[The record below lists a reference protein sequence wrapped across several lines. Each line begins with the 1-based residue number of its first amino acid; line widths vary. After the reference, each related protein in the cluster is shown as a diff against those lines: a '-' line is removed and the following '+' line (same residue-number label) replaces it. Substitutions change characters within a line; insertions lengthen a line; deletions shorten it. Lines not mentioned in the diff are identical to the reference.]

1 VRWPRASACVL
12 LASGLILRP
21 LDDAPA
27 QPQLTAA
34 APHSSPDSIDDVIDR
49 AFTLVELDA
58 ASSERLLRPILAR
71 ADLISSQRARAE
83 RALGQALINQSRRDR
98 AGDAFARAL
107 EAALAAGDRNEAGWA
122 RRWAGSVLY
131 GNGQAADAKALWDLA
146 LEDFAAA
153 GNQRGAFEVNDDL
166 ALNANGLDRRPYCER
181 GFQIGRALQDP
192 LLEAR
197 ARARWAHGLLDAG
210 LAGPAL
216 TEVERA
222 VAVMHP
228 FGRAADPYYGDALAI
243 LGWALRSHGAFDK
256 AVPVH
261 REAIRLAKA
270 RGDLDSQVWNYMGLG
285 ASLSELGR
293 NAEAETAMAAG
304 LRAAQRT
311 KTPTT
316 IRLLTESMGWIEFK
330 SGRYQ
335 QAVDQLEAARAMPGL
350 ETTVTPL
357 IHLAQAYRALHRFDE
372 SADRAAQAVALARQL
387 GLIDNEIRASIEAA
401 YTSVARGRID
411 EANNTLAPVV
421 DRLETYRANLAP
433 VDFLKQGFGERFGDA
448 YGLMVHLLMQRGQTR
463 DALTAAERARS
474 RAFGDLLAARRA
486 KEHDESG
493 GDQWLLGESAASA
506 APEAPRSD
514 SPRAVPAL
522 TADRLVQLAGRLS
535 STLVVYWTHETGSY
549 VWVVGRDG
557 SIDAA
562 SIPAGIGRLRQG
574 VHQAVDVTPDVQ
586 LFQQSATPARP
597 SAASREAYRTLYRLL
612 WKPVAS
618 RIPDEPGVRLT
629 IVPHGPL
636 LAVPFA
642 ALIDERGRYL
652 IERHALHYASS
663 GAVLLDASDRTGRV
677 RGPTARNLLVADP
690 ATNGPASAGQ
700 LAGLPDAR
708 REVQSIATLLPDESD
723 VLVGRAASEATVR
736 AALLGARVVHFAT
749 HALVTDADP
758 LGSHLVLAAPT
769 ATHPEAD
776 NDGRLTAS
784 EVAGLSLDSDL
795 VVLGSCRSARGKI
808 SSDGIAGLTRAFIT
822 AGTPSVV
829 ATLWDVN
836 DRPTARLMKRFY
848 QELAAG
854 HPKDQALRTAQIA
867 LIRDLRAGRV
877 TGTIGRSVVTYP
889 ELPWLWAAPILV
901 GAP

>member
-1 VRWPRASACVL
+1 MRWPRASACVL
-12 LASGLILRP
+12 LASGLTLWP
-21 LDDAPA
+21 LDEAPA
-27 QPQLTAA
+27 LPRQIVA
-34 APHSSPDSIDDVIDR
+34 APQSSPESIDHLIDR
-49 AFTLVELDA
+49 AFTLLESDA
-58 ASSERLLRPILAR
+58 ASSERLVTPILAR
-71 ADLISSQRARAE
+71 SDLMSSQRARAE

-107 EAALAAGDRNEAGWA
+107 DAALAAGDRDEAGWA
-122 RRWAGSVLY
+122 RRWAGAVRY
-131 GNGQAADAKALWDLA
+131 GNGQAAEAKALWDLA

-153 GNQRGAFEVNDDL
+153 GNERGAFEVNDDL

-181 GFQIGRALQDP
+181 CFQIGRALQDP

-210 LAGPAL
+210 LPGPAL

-222 VAVMHP
+222 VAVMQP

-243 LGWALRSHGAFDK
+243 LGWALRSHGAFEK

-293 NAEAETAMAAG
+293 NPEAETAMAAG
-304 LRAAQRT
+304 VRAAQRT
-311 KTPTT
+311 RTPTT
-316 IRLLTESMGWIEFK
+316 IRLLMESMGWIEYR

-335 QAVDQLEAARAMPGL
+335 RAVDQLEAARAMPGL
-350 ETTVTPL
+350 TTTVTPL

-411 EANNTLAPVV
+411 EANDTLARVV

-448 YGLMVHLLMQRGQTR
+448 YGLMVHLLMQRGQAR

-486 KEHDESG
+486 KEHDDSG
-493 GDQWLLGESAASA
+493 RDQWLLGESAASA
-506 APEAPRSD
+506 APDAARSD
-514 SPRAVPAL
+514 SPQAAPAL
-522 TADRLVQLAGRLS
+522 TADRLVELAARLS
-535 STLVVYWTHETGSY
+535 STLVVYWTHETGCY
-549 VWVVGRDG
+549 VWVVSRDG

-562 SIPAGIGRLRQG
+562 PIPASISRLRHV
-574 VHQAVDVTPDVQ
+574 VHQAVNVTPDVQ
-586 LFQQSATPARP
+586 LFQSATPAPP

-612 WKPVAS
+612 WKPVAA
-618 RIPDEPGVRLT
+618 RIAAEPGMRVT

-663 GAVLLDASDRTGRV
+663 GAVLLEAGSQTSRM
-677 RGPTARNLLVADP
+677 RGPTTRNLLVADP
-690 ATNGPASAGQ
+690 APHQAASAGQ
-700 LAGLPDAR
+700 LAALPDAR
-708 REVQSIATLLPDESD
+708 REVQSIATLLPDGSN
-723 VLVGRAASEATVR
+723 VLMGRGASEAAVR
-736 AALLGARVVHFAT
+736 AALPGARVVHFAT
-749 HALVTDADP
+749 HALVTDVDP
-758 LGSHLVLAAPT
+758 LDSHLVLAAST
-769 ATHPEAD
+769 ATHPQAD
-776 NDGRLTAS
+776 DDGQLTAS

-808 SSDGIAGLTRAFIT
+808 SSDGIAGLTRAFMA

-836 DRPTARLMKRFY
+836 DRPMARLMIRFY

-867 LIRDLRAGRV
+867 LIRDLRAGKV
-877 TGTIGRSVVTYP
+877 TGTIGRTVVTYP

-901 GAP
+901 GFP